1 MADICKNELINSVF
15 DKMGEQLKSLIKQAM
30 EIIQSLLVLVPP
42 LVVDCSRNP
51 DLDSGAY
58 PGKMTPGQHY
68 LTTQSALFNSY
79 EGEVEATTGE
89 FSSIASFSEEVLTQF
104 SIYSSR
110 SEFEGNVNS
119 PTLLEGGNL
128 FEGDLTQMKNA
139 SQEGGKYCERKSAN
153 ESGSTC
159 IEIATLSTNTAPPVI
174 PSVDP
179 TINDTEQTQAK
190 VTLSTVVPNEVKHD
204 NIETQT
210 LNAGKDSVDSVSSRS
225 RESLRRPNVLQR
237 TCQAFVKF
245 FHREHSEQPIQTSE
259 RQSELT
265 TFPSTDP
272 SSHYSE

>member
-15 DKMGEQLKSLIKQAM
+15 DKMGEQLKSLIKRAM

-42 LVVDCSRNP
+42 LVVDCSPNP

-58 PGKMTPGQHY
+58 PGKMTPGTKAQHY

-79 EGEVEATTGE
+79 EGKVEAKLGE
-89 FSSIASFSEEVLTQF
+89 FSSIASFSEEILTQF
-104 SIYSSR
+104 SMYSFR
-110 SEFEGNVNS
+110 SEYEGNVNS

-139 SQEGGKYCERKSAN
+139 SQEGGKYCEHKN
-153 ESGSTC
+153 ENENGS
-159 IEIATLSTNTAPPVI
+159 IEIATLNTNTAPPVI

-179 TINDTEQTQAK
+179 TINVTEQTQAK

-210 LNAGKDSVDSVSSRS
+210 LSVGKDSADSVSSRS
-225 RESLRRPNVLQR
+225 RESSRRQNVLRRKW
-237 TCQAFVKF
+237 QAFVEF
-245 FHREHSEQPIQTSE
+245 IRHVPSEQATSE
-259 RQSELT
+259 LQSELT
-265 TFPSTDP
+265 MNTPSI
-272 SSHYSE
+272 